1 MSGALIKRV
10 KIKQYRSIASCDV
23 TLGALTFLIGLNGSG
38 KSNFLDALRL
48 IPDTLRSTVGEAI
61 QDRGGMREVLRQAT
75 GHPTN
80 VGVRVDFEIGSEPG
94 LFALDLHEER
104 GEMCIKSEECSFA
117 GTEYLVQRGHV
128 VKQPEGGSSRARTDR
143 AYLASVSGLPAF
155 QPVFEALSRM
165 AFHDFKPSA
174 IRAGGKAG
182 ASLGLARDGGNL
194 GPLVCSLP
202 PETLARLNG
211 FIGAFMSDV
220 EAIVPRGK
228 RAFDLRRRV
237 ADFADTWR
245 RPGTSLSDGA
255 LTALATLLALQLSQT
270 REPGFVALEHPESLL
285 HLDALAVVRDAL
297 LEASTSAQVIVST
310 HSADL
315 LDDKRIGGEVV
326 LAADSFRGATEV
338 GPIDS
343 SVLSCLKTSPVT
355 VGELLRWN
363 ELTSASAS
371 KRCMPIRPRRQPAA
385 VTAALLSTLP
395 DAEVEVPLEMRARVP
410 EGVGDG
416 TVRTVSENAK
426 TLKFQTVAFEEE

>member
-1 MSGALIKRV
+1 MSGVLIKRV
-10 KIKQYRSIASCDV
+10 QIKQYRSIASCDV
-23 TLGALTFLIGLNGSG
+23 MLGPLTFLIGLNGSG

-61 QDRGGMREVLRQAT
+61 QERGGMGEVLRQST

-94 LFALDLHEER
+94 YFALNLHEDL
-104 GEMCIKSEECSFA
+104 GEMRIKSEECSFA
-117 GTEYLVQRGHV
+117 GNEYQVERGRILKPPASGSPDVQ
-128 VKQPEGGSSRARTDR
+128 KDRT
-143 AYLASVSGLPAF
+143 YLASISKLPAF
-155 QPVFEALSRM
+155 QSVFEALSRM

-182 ASLGLARDGGNL
+182 AGLGLARDGGNL
-194 GPLVCSLP
+194 GPIVGSLP

-228 RAFDLRRRV
+228 RAFDVRRRV

-270 REPGFVALEHPESLL
+270 REAAFVAFEHPETLL

-297 LEASTSAQVIVST
+297 LEASTSAQVIVTT

-343 SVLSCLKTSPVT
+343 NVLSCLKTGPVT

-371 KRCMPIRPRRQPAA
+371 KRCTPTRPRRQPAA
-385 VTAALLSTLP
+385 VTAALDYLAS
-395 DAEVEVPLEMRARVP
+395 MRAGGP
-410 EGVGDG
+410 
-416 TVRTVSENAK
+416 VS
-426 TLKFQTVAFEEE
+426 